1 MAGEQFSE
9 EQYAKIA
16 KKYQGKY
23 GNNSANYGR
32 STYNTITGRTQFGY
46 DEYLVDVLDFEYIS
60 VDCVFFEE
68 KENRFGN
75 KGFYYKGF
83 DYKEKQNS
91 VFERKPHKM
100 DIKTVYKGS
109 YVLGTK
115 DYLFNYGRA
124 KNVPK
129 NVHDI
134 SKARM
139 SYSVVATNLRDMM
152 PKSMVDSCVGFADML
167 QITHL
172 KIQQSIAKAKP
183 DGLIIDIEGLENVQ
197 LGKGGELQPLELHDI
212 YEQTGVFYYRSKNPE
227 GGFQNPP
234 VREIGNSI
242 RNINELIRLYNH
254 YLQMIRDTTGINEAM
269 DASSPKGE
277 ALVGVQQQAINAGNN
292 AIYDITNS
300 AMVLYKKV
308 CEDIVKCLQIL
319 PEDSVIY
326 STYQNAVG
334 KENMRVLSSFND
346 LPMYNFGVQVVKEM
360 EDEDKAYL
368 EQNIQAAIAQKEID
382 LEDALAIRNMKDINQ
397 AERLLIVRR
406 KKRMQKAQEQQMQQI
421 QAQGQ
426 QQQQAQQMEAQ
437 SKQQEIQMVAQIEQ
451 QKIQMKGEMEL
462 RLATAQHEFNK
473 EIEIIRAEA
482 MGRKV
487 SSDKDVKVEVEKMK
501 DDRKDDRVKKQAVE
515 QSKLISQ
522 RQGQRGELQDETKE
536 DPQDIMSGL
545 LDKIMR

>member
-1 MAGEQFSE
+1 M
-9 EQYAKIA
+9 
-16 KKYQGKY
+16 
-23 GNNSANYGR
+23 
-32 STYNTITGRTQFGY
+32 
-46 DEYLVDVLDFEYIS
+46 
-60 VDCVFFEE
+60 
-68 KENRFGN
+68 
-75 KGFYYKGF
+75 
-83 DYKEKQNS
+83 
-91 VFERKPHKM
+91 
-100 DIKTVYKGS
+100 
-109 YVLGTK
+109 
-115 DYLFNYGRA
+115 
-124 KNVPK
+124 
-129 NVHDI
+129 
-134 SKARM
+134 
-139 SYSVVATNLRDMM
+139 
-152 PKSMVDSCVGFADML
+152 
-167 QITHL
+167 
-172 KIQQSIAKAKP
+172 
-183 DGLIIDIEGLENVQ
+183 
-197 LGKGGELQPLELHDI
+197 
-212 YEQTGVFYYRSKNPE
+212 
-227 GGFQNPP
+227 
-234 VREIGNSI
+234 
-242 RNINELIRLYNH
+242 
-254 YLQMIRDTTGINEAM
+254 
-269 DASSPKGE
+269 
-277 ALVGVQQQAINAGNN
+277 
-292 AIYDITNS
+292 
-300 AMVLYKKV
+300 
-308 CEDIVKCLQIL
+308 
-319 PEDSVIY
+319 IY